1 MAAAARQTMERIE
14 LFFDPRTV
22 ALIGATDAEGA
33 TARAILDNLLIAKD
47 RLTVYPI
54 NPERDMLLGLQCY
67 PTIGSLPEPPD
78 LAIIVAPAESIVD
91 MVEESGRAGV
101 KAAVVVSADS
111 GETSALDL
119 KSEHRISDIAAKHNV
134 RVMGPD
140 CMGVIR
146 PSARLNTT
154 PIQRMPKPGNVA
166 FLSQSSALGSGVL
179 DWAISK
185 NIGFSA
191 FVSLGSMLDV
201 DFGDL
206 IDHFGED
213 PETRSIII
221 YLESIRNA
229 RKFMSAARGFARTKP
244 IIVLKPGK
252 FGQPAEG
259 AESHTGFMVGEDLF
273 YDAIFRRAGAIRVEQ
288 IEDLFNCAS
297 ILNAAQLPHGPNLL
311 IVANAAGP
319 AVLAKDTLL
328 TRGGSLAELSE
339 PTVSALNDIL
349 PAGWSKSNPIQ
360 VPGHVDPLMYA
371 KTIEVAVKD
380 PGVNAAVLIFAPQR
394 GTNPIDLA
402 KAVSKQATKS
412 RKPILAALIG
422 DEEVAKA
429 RRLLYDN
436 MVPTYEFP
444 EDAIRTYLYMYEY
457 ARNLENLYETPEEL
471 AIETGA
477 PKNHLKTL
485 IRKAVSEGRT
495 LLDQRDSRKFL
506 TTYRIDS
513 LAPLLAKGPED
524 AARLALDIGYPV
536 AMKIASPDII
546 RKSDVGGVKLNVS
559 SAQAVRTAF
568 DDIVKSVRERSPGA
582 SIDGVSIQ
590 KMVTDYDYEF
600 ILGSKKD
607 AVFGPVIM
615 FGLGGAEAEFLR
627 EIAVGLPP
635 LNQVLARRL
644 LQQTRVYDLLSHGFK
659 TKPPVNLRLVDE
671 TLVRLS
677 NLIIDFPEVKEVDI
691 NPLVVTATSAVALD
705 ARIVLDKETVQKG
718 IPEYG
723 HLIITPYPTRYV
735 QPWTTKD
742 GRSVLLRP
750 IRPEDEPLE
759 RALIA
764 GLSQDSMRFR
774 FFYTIKEI
782 THDMLTRFCNI
793 DYDREMAIIAE
804 YTSNGTRRNVGVGR
818 LVIRP
823 ERDTGEFATLVAD
836 DFQDTGLGL
845 KLTDMLIGIA
855 QEKGLQSIY
864 GIVLAD
870 NVKMLNLARRLGFTV
885 ERPSGGETRVTL
897 RL

>member
-1 MAAAARQTMERIE
+1 MERIRQ
-14 LFFDPRTV
+14 FFHPSSV

-33 TARAILDNLLIAKD
+33 TARAILENLLPAAK
-47 RLTVYPI
+47 RLSIYPI
-54 NPERDMLLGLQCY
+54 NPEKDRLFGLQCY
-67 PTIGSLPEPPD
+67 PAIGSVPEPPD
-78 LAIIVAPAESIVD
+78 LTIIVTPTESVAC
-91 MVEESGRAGV
+91 MVEESGKAGV
-101 KAAVVVSADS
+101 KAAILVSADS
-111 GETSALDL
+111 EGADTLDRE
-119 KSEHRISDIAAKHNV
+119 SGDRISHAATKYNV
-134 RVMGPD
+134 RIMGPN

-146 PSARLNTT
+146 PSAGLNTT
-154 PIQRMPKPGNVA
+154 PIRRMPKAGYVA
-166 FLSQSSALGSGVL
+166 FLSQSGALGSGVL

-213 PETRSIII
+213 SETRSIII

-229 RKFMSAARGFARTKP
+229 KKFMSAARGFARTKP

-252 FGQPAEG
+252 FEEAAGD

-273 YDAIFRRAGAIRVEQ
+273 YDAVFRRAGAIRVDQ

-297 ILNAAQLPHGPNLL
+297 ILNAAQLPHGPNLV

-328 TRGGSLAELSE
+328 TRGGSLAQLTEA
-339 PTVSALNDIL
+339 TVSALNDAL
-349 PAGWSKSNPIQ
+349 PANWSKSNPIEI
-360 VPGHVDPLMYA
+360 PGSVAPQTYA
-371 KTIEVAVKD
+371 KAIDVAVKD
-380 PGVNAAVLIFAPQR
+380 QGVNGAVLIFAPR
-394 GTNPIDLA
+394 TGTNPTDVA
-402 KAVSKQATKS
+402 KAVTEGAKKT
-412 RKPILAALIG
+412 RKPVLAALIG
-422 DEEVAKA
+422 DEEVARA
-429 RRLLYDN
+429 RQLLYDSI
-436 MVPTYEFP
+436 VPTYEFP
-444 EDAIRTYLYMYEY
+444 EDAVRTYLYMYEY
-457 ARNLENLYETPEEL
+457 ARNLENLYETPAEL
-471 AIETGA
+471 PIETGA

-485 IRKAVSEGRT
+485 VRKAAAEGAT
-495 LLDQRDSRKFL
+495 LLSQQDSRKFL

-513 LAPLLAKGPED
+513 LAPVLAKGAEE
-524 AARLALDIGYPV
+524 AVRLASDIGFPV
-536 AMKIASPDII
+536 AMKVASPDII
-546 RKSDVGGVKLNVS
+546 HKSDVGGVKLNVS

-568 DDIVKSVRERSPGA
+568 DEILGNVKERRPEA
-582 SIDGVSIQ
+582 AIEGVGIQ
-590 KMVTDYDYEF
+590 RMVTDYDYEF

-615 FGLGGAEAEFLR
+615 FGLGGTEAEFLR

-635 LNQVLARRL
+635 LNQVLAHRL
-644 LQQTRVYDLLSHGFK
+644 LQQTRVYNLLCRGFK
-659 TKPPVNLRLVDE
+659 TKPPVNLRLLEE

-677 NLIIDFPEVKEVDI
+677 NLIIDFPEVKEIDI
-691 NPLVVTATSAVALD
+691 NPLVVTASSAVALD
-705 ARIVLDKETVQKG
+705 ARIVLDREAIRKG
-718 IPEYG
+718 TPEYG

-759 RALIA
+759 RELIA

-818 LVIRP
+818 LMVQP
-823 ERDTGEFATLVAD
+823 EGDTGEFATLVAD
-836 DFQDTGLGL
+836 DFQNTGLGL

-855 QEKGLQSIY
+855 QEKGLDSIY
-864 GIVLAD
+864 GIVLSD
-870 NVKMLNLARRLGFTV
+870 NVKMINLARRLGFTV
-885 ERPSGGETRVTL
+885 GRPSGGESRVTL